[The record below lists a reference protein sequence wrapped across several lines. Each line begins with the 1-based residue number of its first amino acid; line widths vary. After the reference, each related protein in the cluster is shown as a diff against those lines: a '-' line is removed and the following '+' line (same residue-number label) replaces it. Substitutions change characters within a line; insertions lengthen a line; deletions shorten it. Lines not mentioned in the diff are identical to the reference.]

1 MRANLKTIGCRFGQI
16 TYGAGPRLRL
26 LAWTIALS
34 LLLAGLA
41 NPQTDAKKEDK
52 KKKPEP
58 FKVEQLTHGM
68 GLSAIGEISPGRK
81 SILLLARRP
90 GESPNLYSMTIADR
104 SITSP
109 LTSFKLG
116 ITDARWSPD
125 GSSVAFAGFS
135 DSTSFPE
142 IYTLELGTGKLRQL
156 TVNAF
161 SDKEPVYTPD
171 GKRLLF
177 TSDESPL
184 PEAAF
189 GTLHIASVAVS
200 GGKWEVFT
208 EDDCSSI
215 HPGLSG
221 DGKGVLLVKVD
232 ERTGRHS
239 LFQYGFDGKEQRS
252 LSERKFARI
261 HRYIHATGGSIVVW
275 AQEQAEQQ
283 DGVYFLDPKSGEV
296 RALPDPDLPKR
307 NPTVSPDGKFI
318 AFLSP
323 TDLGAQLFVFDS
335 LSGEIKQ
342 VTFKPGNAHSPVFVS
357 NNEILFG
364 SNREKGENE
373 IFLVDLSQPASD
385 EKKKK

>member
-1 MRANLKTIGCRFGQI
+1 M
-16 TYGAGPRLRL
+16 
-26 LAWTIALS
+26 
-34 LLLAGLA
+34 LAGFA
-41 NPQTDAKKEDK
+41 SPQTDSKKDDK
-52 KKKPEP
+52 KKKQEP
-58 FKVEQLTHGM
+58 FKIEQVTHGM
-68 GLSAIGEISPGRK
+68 GLAALGEISPDRK

-90 GESPNLYSMTIADR
+90 GESPNLYSMKIADR
-104 SITSP
+104 SISSP

-135 DSTSFPE
+135 EATSFPE
-142 IYTLELGTGKLRQL
+142 IHTLELGTGKLRRL
-156 TVNAF
+156 TSNSF

-184 PEAAF
+184 PDAAF

-200 GGKWEVFT
+200 GGKPEAFT

-215 HPGLSG
+215 HPGLSS
-221 DGKGVLLVKVD
+221 DGKSVLLVKVD

-261 HRYIHATGGSIVVW
+261 HRYTHAPGGSIVAW
-275 AQEQAEQQ
+275 AQEEAEQQ

-307 NPTVSPDGKFI
+307 NPTVSPDGKLI

-323 TDLGAQLFVFDS
+323 TDSGPQLFVFDS
-335 LSGEIKQ
+335 ISGEIKQ
-342 VTFKPGNAHSPVFVS
+342 VTSKPGNTHSPVFVS

-364 SNREKGENE
+364 SNREKNENE
-373 IFLVDLSQPASD
+373 IFLIDLNQPVSD